1 MVFMWKAWKRT
12 VDKSL
17 GFISMNRN
25 FRQLEQTS
33 IVYAGEQLAV
43 KGLNIVRVIIVLLIV

>member
-1 MVFMWKAWKRT
+1 MWKAWKRT

-17 GFISMNRN
+17 GFISMNRS

-43 KGLNIVRVIIVLLIV
+43 KGLNNCHFRMI